1 MALDP
6 LTRRS
11 LAYRLAQLLRKP
23 LGDRAQLPPFE
34 RRHRLRSETQALTLA
49 LGSGQVSAED
59 PITLSAE
66 RGSRIAAEL
75 RAHGVFCLRATTL
88 KRTIVRLDGR
98 RTYRVACGVD
108 GGAPVYLVTMPP
120 GQRLGRP

>member
-1 MALDP
+1 MVLLLCTCPRAVSFPLRTCANKGVQGRWIGLGAL
-6 LTRRS
+6 
-11 LAYRLAQLLRKP
+11 
-23 LGDRAQLPPFE
+23 
-34 RRHRLRSETQALTLA
+34 LTLA
-49 LGSGQVSAED
+49 LGSGQASAED
-59 PITLSAE
+59 PLTLSAE
-66 RGSRIAAEL
+66 RGSRIAAEM